1 MVQVMASIPLGPV
14 KLTSGYFGFSGSEET
29 GGWEDG
35 AELGGTGLDGV
46 SDEDGSE
53 LVGSE
58 LTGTD
63 DTGTSDEDGMDEP
76 AGSAVHPV
84 NASIATANNR
94 ANAFLLADFFMVIT
108 LSVQV
113 CGTNP
118 LYTEQREIPCR
129 M

>member
-1 MVQVMASIPLGPV
+1 M
-14 KLTSGYFGFSGSEET
+14 TSGYFGFSGSEDT

-35 AELGGTGLDGV
+35 AELGGTELDGA

-58 LTGTD
+58 LVGTD

-84 NASIATANNR
+84 NVVIATASSS
-94 ANAFLLADFFMVIT
+94 ATAFLLADFFMVIT
-108 LSVQV
+108 LSVQIF
-113 CGTNP
+113 GITP
-118 LYTEQREIPCR
+118 LHTEQREIPCR

>member
-1 MVQVMASIPLGPV
+1 MASIPLVPV
-14 KLTSGYFGFSGSEET
+14 KLTSGYFGFSGSEDT

-35 AELGGTGLDGV
+35 AELGGT

-53 LVGSE
+53 LVSSE

-84 NASIATANNR
+84 NASIATINNR

-113 CGTNP
+113 FGMSP
-118 LYTEQREIPCR
+118 LHNEQREIFCR